1 MAIRDINRY
10 QMVLENQLEDW
21 VSPDNPVRF
30 ISALVLK
37 FYNEKP
43 HLFQNDKG
51 HKKTGRRAYNPAAM
65 LMLFLYG
72 YLNRINSSRRLEA
85 ETYRNMEVI
94 WLLGN
99 DRPDH
104 KTISDFRK
112 DNGKLISS
120 MAKEFRL
127 FLKNEG
133 FISGSIQAFDGTKVK
148 ALAKKDSINLN
159 DVKKRIF
166 EMEKDLESYVKLL
179 DSNDCKE
186 NQEDLATAPELEVI
200 RLNAQIAHLTN
211 QLNEQ
216 TQLLALMEE
225 KGIKD
230 YYSNDADARKMKS
243 LDGYMPGYNVQM
255 GVDSKNMMITSD
267 FVSLDGGDQ
276 KLLRQNIEASK
287 EQIGIYPD
295 TALADK
301 GYATT
306 SEMMD
311 VEANGFTECIV
322 AMPETT
328 EMRKEALGVTFEYNQ
343 ELDCF
348 QCAKGEKL
356 VRKFEKTKNE
366 ECITIYQVTKN
377 PCKNCSLFGVCTKDK
392 THGRRVE
399 VRSNFKEMME
409 FRRRS
414 KTEEYIQKFQRRK
427 AIIEHVFGTIKTWM
441 GKIPLLLTTKKKV
454 QIEVDLYATCYNLR
468 RLFNICPMSELLNK
482 LDKYATQVA

>member
-1 MAIRDINRY
+1 
-10 QMVLENQLEDW
+10 
-21 VSPDNPVRF
+21 
-30 ISALVLK
+30 
-37 FYNEKP
+37 
-43 HLFQNDKG
+43 
-51 HKKTGRRAYNPAAM
+51 
-65 LMLFLYG
+65 
-72 YLNRINSSRRLEA
+72 
-85 ETYRNMEVI
+85 
-94 WLLGN
+94 
-99 DRPDH
+99 
-104 KTISDFRK
+104 
-112 DNGKLISS
+112 
-120 MAKEFRL
+120 
-127 FLKNEG
+127 
-133 FISGSIQAFDGTKVK
+133 
-148 ALAKKDSINLN
+148 
-159 DVKKRIF
+159 
-166 EMEKDLESYVKLL
+166 
-179 DSNDCKE
+179 
-186 NQEDLATAPELEVI
+186 
-200 RLNAQIAHLTN
+200 
-211 QLNEQ
+211 
-216 TQLLALMEE
+216 
-225 KGIKD
+225 
-230 YYSNDADARKMKS
+230 MKS